1 MSNGM
6 IFYKTMG
13 SVLNYFQEPK
23 KVHNFLGYILIYG
36 IIILS
41 ATFTLSGSLQLGIAT
56 LALGYF
62 LYIVLFV
69 YTPQLLVIALII
81 MAVLGFLTMYALYI
95 FLIAGSSGESKKD
108 NYKKREEEDDK

>member
-1 MSNGM
+1 MSNEM
-6 IFYKTMG
+6 VFYKTMG

-62 LYIVLFV
+62 LYIVLFI
-69 YTPQLLVIALII
+69 YTPQLLVVILIV
-81 MAVLGFLTMYALYI
+81 MAVLGFLSMYALYI
-95 FLIAGSSGESKKD
+95 FLTAGSSGNSKEE
-108 NYKKREEEDDK
+108 NYKQRQEEDE

>member
-62 LYIVLFV
+62 IYSIVCRF
-69 YTPQLLVIALII
+69 TPQLFYLL
-81 MAVLGFLTMYALYI
+81 
-95 FLIAGSSGESKKD
+95 
-108 NYKKREEEDDK
+108 